1 MNRREFLFGLLTP
14 VERSVLVHEHVMV
27 DFIGAGEIRPGR
39 YDPDEVFRVARPKLE
54 EIRRLG
60 CRRLLECTP
69 NFLGRDAKLM
79 ARLSDATGIEIW
91 TNTGLYGAAS
101 HKFVPA
107 FAQEETQKHHGGEA
121 SLVLPDLAAS
131 GALNDFLSRAKN
143 PRRAFQEVFG
153 EAVSRWTSGE
163 HDEDYTESFAAFRGR
178 VSSALRHLR
187 EAAGETPEVWVFT
200 SGGAISAVVQELLAI
215 PDSRI
220 FDLNWTLVNTGV
232 TKIIHRPDRASLSY
246 VNSHAHLERL
256 KRPELITYR

>member
-1 MNRREFLFGLLTP
+1 MGVIYLVRHGQANFGA
-14 VERSVLVHEHVMV
+14 
-27 DFIGAGEIRPGR
+27 DD
-39 YDPDEVFRVARPKLE
+39 YDELSD
-54 EIRRLG
+54 
-60 CRRLLECTP
+60 
-69 NFLGRDAKLM
+69 LGREQARHLGQWIADCGEEMPAVVTGTHRRHRQSAEACSAACRAVGRESWHEDAGFNEFDHHQVL
-79 ARLSDATGIEIW
+79 AR
-91 TNTGLYGAAS
+91 
-101 HKFVPA
+101 HR
-107 FAQEETQKHHGGEA
+107 
-121 SLVLPDLAAS
+121 PDLATS
-131 GALNDFLSRAKN
+131 GAHNDFLSRAKN

-232 TKIIHRPDRASLSY
+232 TKIIHRSDRASLSY